1 MFAPSDS
8 LVVLDG
14 AWSGDIEIPGAIQPR
29 RVEITLTSAP
39 GGVTGQKVSRQ
50 GVLSTN
56 MSLQGVT
63 FVRKELR
70 FQFVDTGED
79 LVFRGN
85 LDGDTIDGTVT
96 KASGEKVG
104 RLLLKL
110 AR

>member
-1 MFAPSDS
+1 M
-8 LVVLDG
+8 
-14 AWSGDIEIPGAIQPR
+14 
-29 RVEITLTSAP
+29 
-39 GGVTGQKVSRQ
+39 
-50 GVLSTN
+50 
-56 MSLQGVT
+56 
-63 FVRKELR
+63 RKDLR